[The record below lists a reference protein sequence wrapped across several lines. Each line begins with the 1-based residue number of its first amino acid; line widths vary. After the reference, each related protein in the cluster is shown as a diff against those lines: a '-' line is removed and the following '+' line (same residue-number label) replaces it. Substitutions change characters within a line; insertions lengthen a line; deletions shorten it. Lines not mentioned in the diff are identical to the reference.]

1 VSSLHVAPR
10 GPLLG
15 RVRVPGDK
23 SISHRALIFNALAE
37 GTARVEGLLDALD
50 VRSTR
55 RCLEQM
61 GVRIADLP
69 DGSVRIEGTS
79 GALEEP
85 LGVLDCGN
93 SGTSMR
99 LLCGLLA
106 GQDFHAVLTGDE
118 HLVRRPMARVTAPLR
133 RFGASFEGRERG
145 RYPPLSVRGGVL
157 KNLAYESPIASAQV
171 KTALLLAALQG
182 EGRLVFREPQASRDH
197 SERML
202 RSMGVELLDQD
213 GALVLDGPQ
222 VPRARDV
229 VVPGD
234 ISSAAFFLVAA
245 SITPGS
251 DLVVE
256 NVGLN
261 PTRAGVLD
269 ALLAMGADIQLLEP
283 REASGEPVADLR
295 VRHAPLRGARIEGA
309 LIPRL
314 IDEVPVLAVAAA
326 CAEGPTRIADA
337 AELRVKESD
346 RISATVAMLAAL
358 GVDCA
363 ELPDGLVVQ
372 PSPLRAG
379 RVDALGDHRIAMSG
393 AVAGC
398 LVPVQVDDA
407 DNVAT
412 SFPSFMTLLQEAR
425 S

>member
-1 VSSLHVAPR
+1 MSSLHVRPQ
-10 GPLLG
+10 GPLCG
-15 RVRVPGDK
+15 RIRVPGDK
-23 SISHRALIFNALAE
+23 SISHRALIFNALAS

-61 GVRIADLP
+61 GVQIVDLP
-69 DGSVRIEGTS
+69 DGAVQITGS
-79 GALEEP
+79 GGSLREP

-99 LLCGLLA
+99 LFCGLLA
-106 GQDFHAVLTGDE
+106 GQDLHAVLTGDE
-118 HLVRRPMARVTAPLR
+118 HLVKRPMGRVTVPL
-133 RFGASFEGRERG
+133 GAMGARFEGREQG
-145 RYPPLSVRGGVL
+145 RFPPLAVRGGA
-157 KNLAYESPIASAQV
+157 LANGPYESPIASAQV
-171 KTALLLAALQG
+171 KTAMLLAALQG
-182 EGRLVFREPQASRDH
+182 RGRLVFREPHLSRDH

-202 RSMGVELLDQD
+202 RAMGAEILDQH

-222 VPRARDV
+222 RLQARDV

-269 ALLAMGADIQLLEP
+269 ALRAMGADIQELAA

-295 VRHAPLRGARIEGA
+295 VRHTQLFGTEIAGS

-326 CAEGPTRIADA
+326 CAQGQTTIREA

-346 RISATVAMLAAL
+346 RIAATVALLAAL
-358 GVDCA
+358 GVHA
-363 ELPDGLVVQ
+363 EELPDGLVVHPGAIQ
-372 PSPLRAG
+372 PG
-379 RVDALGDHRIAMSG
+379 RVDAHGDHRIAMSG

-398 LVPVQVDDA
+398 LADVHVDDA

-412 SFPSFMTLLQEAR
+412 SFPTFMTLLQEAR
-425 S
+425 A